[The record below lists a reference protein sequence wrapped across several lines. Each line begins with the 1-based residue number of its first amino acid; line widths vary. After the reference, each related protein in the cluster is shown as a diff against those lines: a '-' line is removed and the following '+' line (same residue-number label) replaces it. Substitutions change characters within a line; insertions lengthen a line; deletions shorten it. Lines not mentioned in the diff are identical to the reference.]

1 MLVPRIKKV
10 IESND
15 IYMERVL
22 PNPGNIHAK
31 IGDIVKPFDHIG
43 SCTISHSQMKLPKR
57 FKPVKNKNEKQYLQF
72 GTKIGS
78 VDKET
83 ITAPFNGHLY
93 KDENTGKYVLKEI
106 ESKYTLLA
114 GVWGVIDKLSE
125 GHSVLIK
132 SNIMDIQLVASTKRY
147 FTGELIVFPNPWH
160 TLEKYYLTEFVAGAG
175 GKIIYVGNSVDT
187 ELLIEAQRL
196 GVGGIL
202 AGSCDKDTFSFA
214 KSRDINLGIFTGFGI
229 IDTPTEVFDYLKTVS
244 NRFVIFQGEK
254 NLLRVPIP
262 EPTSITKK
270 KTVENVLIELK
281 LDMRVFLLDKNYFG
295 YTAVVDNI
303 GESSIFVKLP
313 EVKNPVEVRL
323 PNFLA
328 LG

>member
-10 IESND
+10 VESNNV
-15 IYMERVL
+15 YMERVL
-22 PNPGNIHAK
+22 PNPGHIHAK
-31 IGDIVKPFDHIG
+31 IGDEVKPFDHIG
-43 SCTISHSQMKLPKR
+43 SCSISHSLMKFPKK
-57 FKPVKNKNEKQYLQF
+57 FKPSKKKSDKQYVPF
-72 GTKIGS
+72 GSKLGS

-83 ITAPFNGHLY
+83 ITAPFNGHLF
-93 KDENTGKYVLKEI
+93 KDTDSGKYLFKEI
-106 ESKYTLLA
+106 ESKYSLLA
-114 GVWGVIDKLSE
+114 GVWGNIDKISE

-132 SNIMDIQLVASTKRY
+132 TQLMDMQLVASTKKY

-175 GKIIYVGNSVDT
+175 GKIIYVGNTVDV
-187 ELLIEAQRL
+187 ELLVEAQRL

-202 AGSCDKDTFSFA
+202 AGSCNKETFTFA
-214 KSRDINLGIFTGFGI
+214 KSRDINLGIFTGFGM
-229 IDTPTEVFDYLKTVS
+229 IDTPSEVFDYLKTVS

-262 EPTSITKK
+262 EPTEKSK
-270 KTVENVLIELK
+270 KTSVENVLVELEK
-281 LDMRVFLLDKNYFG
+281 DMRVFLLEKNYFG
-295 YTAVVDNI
+295 QVASVDNV

-313 EVKNPVEVRL
+313 KAKNPVEIHL

>member
-10 IESND
+10 VESND
-15 IYMERVL
+15 VYMERVL
-22 PNPGNIHAK
+22 PNPGHIHAK
-31 IGDIVKPFDHIG
+31 IGDNVKPFDHIG
-43 SCTISHSQMKLPKR
+43 SCNISHSMMKLPKR
-57 FKPVKNKNEKQYLQF
+57 FKPVKKKSEKQYIQF
-72 GTKIGS
+72 GSKIGS
-78 VDKET
+78 VDKEV

-93 KDENTGKYVLKEI
+93 KDTETGKYVFKEV

-114 GVWGVIDKLSE
+114 GVWGKINKIVE
-125 GHSVLIK
+125 GHSALIQ
-132 SNIMDIQLVASTKRY
+132 SQLMDIQLVASTKKF

-175 GKIIYVGNSVDT
+175 GKIIYVGNMVDKD
-187 ELLIEAQRL
+187 LLIEAQRL

-202 AGSCDKDTFSFA
+202 AGSCDKDTFTFA
-214 KSRDINLGIFTGFGI
+214 KSRDINLGIFTGFGM
-229 IDTPTEVFDYLKTVS
+229 IDTPTEVFEYLKTVS

-262 EPTSITKK
+262 EPTAASKK
-270 KTVENVLIELK
+270 STVENILVEIKPEMK
-281 LDMRVFLLDKNYFG
+281 VFILDKNYFG
-295 YTAVVDNI
+295 HIATVDNV

-313 EVKNPVEVRL
+313 KVKNPVEIHL